1 MQTSSP
7 SLDEQIAHPETT
19 TNQNANQAPWPL
31 VTSTR
36 IGILSLGLC
45 SVFGVLGVIILVA
58 LGRSGEE
65 IAIAA
70 TLGGTAIGSLAGFLN
85 SVWQR

>member
-1 MQTSSP
+1 MQTSNPSP
-7 SLDEQIAHPETT
+7 EIEPTEHLVKI
-19 TNQNANQAPWPL
+19 TNQSNSPWPP
-31 VTSTR
+31 VTATR
-36 IGILSLGLC
+36 IGIIALGLC